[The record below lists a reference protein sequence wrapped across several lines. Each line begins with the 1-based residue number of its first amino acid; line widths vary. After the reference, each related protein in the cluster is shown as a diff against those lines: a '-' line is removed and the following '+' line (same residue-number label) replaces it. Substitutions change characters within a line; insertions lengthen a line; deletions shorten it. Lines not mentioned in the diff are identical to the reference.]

1 MVKRSIS
8 ARILQCFKREDYINQ
23 QQQRRSL
30 DMQGMQG
37 MQSKHQQDDYEKEQ
51 HAKMLT
57 VARFNERTLSQD
69 GRIELE

>member
-30 DMQGMQG
+30 DMQG